1 MAGVVGVVGAVGAAV
16 VALEAVEAPGR
27 VVVALEAPGRVV
39 VARPDE
45 VVGTTRTNV
54 DVIDVIDVI
63 DAEGCGPGA
72 VGRGAVVE
80 TLMVLAVEL
89 GGTVVTGIVVTGIV
103 VAEIVAVEMVAA
115 GIAVDGVVTG
125 IEGDGVAFPGRV
137 VAGAAV
143 VGGVDGRATA
153 TADRP
158 SVRSRRC
165 SRAVSG
171 RRRIGATGTAPPV
184 FDGSIWAREDGVDE
198 AAAEALLIG
207 EPTPWISGTESAISS
222 TLTGLMT

>member
-1 MAGVVGVVGAVGAAV
+1 MAGVVGAA
-16 VALEAVEAPGR
+16 
-27 VVVALEAPGRVV
+27 VVALEAPGRVV

-45 VVGTTRTNV
+45 VVGTTRTKV
-54 DVIDVIDVI
+54 GVIDVI

-89 GGTVVTGIVVTGIV
+89 GGTVVTGIVVTGIVVTGIV

>member
-1 MAGVVGVVGAVGAAV
+1 MAGAVGAAV
-16 VALEAVEAPGR
+16 VAVEA
-27 VVVALEAPGRVV
+27 LDAPGRVV

-54 DVIDVIDVI
+54 DVIDVI

-103 VAEIVAVEMVAA
+103 VAEIVAVEMVAVEMVAA

>member
-1 MAGVVGVVGAVGAAV
+1 M
-16 VALEAVEAPGR
+16 
-27 VVVALEAPGRVV
+27 
-39 VARPDE
+39 
-45 VVGTTRTNV
+45 
-54 DVIDVIDVI
+54 
-63 DAEGCGPGA
+63 
-72 VGRGAVVE
+72 GRGAVVE

-103 VAEIVAVEMVAA
+103 VAEIVAVEMVAVEMVAA

>member
-1 MAGVVGVVGAVGAAV
+1 MAGAVGAAV

-45 VVGTTRTNV
+45 VVGTTRTKV
-54 DVIDVIDVI
+54 GVIDVI
-63 DAEGCGPGA
+63 DAEGCGPRA

-103 VAEIVAVEMVAA
+103 VAEIVAVEMVAVEMVAA